1 MDKTILV
8 GIDLAEPYARL
19 LEQGEELALLLNAK
33 LRLVYVAPPDPSF
46 LGSAS
51 WPQEVRDG
59 FASELKD
66 NHTHLVQLAKEMQ
79 GRGVDCDSVMT
90 RGSVV
95 DILLEQIEKATP
107 VMTIVGSQREGGLL
121 SGLAGGVVRGMLRR
135 SMYPV
140 LVVPLPEK
148 VRDESF

>member
-1 MDKTILV
+1 MKKTILV
-8 GIDLAEPYARL
+8 GLDLSEPYARL
-19 LEQGEELALLLNAK
+19 LEQGEELALLMGAQ
-33 LRLVYVAPPDPSF
+33 LRLVHVAPPDPSF

-66 NHTHLVQLAKEMQ
+66 DHTHLVDLAREMSD
-79 GRGVDCDSVMT
+79 RGVECDSIMT

-95 DILLEQIEKATP
+95 DVLLEQIEKAEP
-107 VMTIVGSQREGGLL
+107 VMVILGSRREGGILG
-121 SGLAGGVVRGMLRR
+121 GLTGGVVRGMLKR
-135 SMYPV
+135 SRSPV

-148 VRDESF
+148 VKEDAL